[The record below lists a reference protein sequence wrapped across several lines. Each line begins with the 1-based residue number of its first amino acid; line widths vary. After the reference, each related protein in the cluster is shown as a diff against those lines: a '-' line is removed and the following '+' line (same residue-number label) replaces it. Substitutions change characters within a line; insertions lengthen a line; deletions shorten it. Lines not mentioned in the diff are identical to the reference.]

1 MDTIGPLPADENRNR
16 YILVIICC
24 FTRWVGLYGIKDTS
38 AKECIEPVLKHCSD
52 YGVPRVIFT
61 DNGTQFVNS
70 IVTELFKMLGTLHM
84 TILSYSHEENAI
96 VEKLIEKS

>member
-1 MDTIGPLPADENRNR
+1 MGNIYTTGTIGPLSADEDGNR

-38 AKECIEPVLKHCSD
+38 AKECIGPVLKHCSD
-52 YGVPRVIFT
+52 YGVPRVILT

-70 IVTELFKMLGTLHM
+70 IVTDCLRCWERYTW
-84 TILSYSHEENAI
+84 LS
-96 VEKLIEKS
+96 